1 MGNALLLSTSSI
13 VLPELGDKTMPATVI
28 ACRASPKAIK
38 AFAATSLLIF
48 EPFLIHEGIGQI

>member
-1 MGNALLLSTSSI
+1 MYNALLFSTSHI

-38 AFAATSLLIF
+38 AFAATSLLLFGPIV
-48 EPFLIHEGIGQI
+48 IHEGIGQI